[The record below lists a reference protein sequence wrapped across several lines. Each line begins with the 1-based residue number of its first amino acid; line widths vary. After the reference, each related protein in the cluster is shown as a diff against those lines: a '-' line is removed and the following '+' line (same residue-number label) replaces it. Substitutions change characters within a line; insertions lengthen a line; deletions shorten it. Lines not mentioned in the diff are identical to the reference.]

1 MEDEIEWAVKRLR
14 NQCSGGPSGMWA
26 KRLKGWLSAARKKE
40 KEEAAAKQEKQKEG
54 RTMSGP
60 DRNGGEGTDESR
72 EKTPADVSNWDRVVD
87 LIQTAF
93 G

>member
-1 MEDEIEWAVKRLR
+1 
-14 NQCSGGPSGMWA
+14 
-26 KRLKGWLSAARKKE
+26 
-40 KEEAAAKQEKQKEG
+40 
-54 RTMSGP
+54 MSGP